1 MKKSGYL
8 AKLQARQERE
18 LQEARV
24 YALQMGLDVG
34 ILALANEFGFG
45 AERLNRFRNRYQEIW
60 DEYQALINGD
70 SADCEYAFA
79 KMDEALK
86 DACGEYYAPREERY
100 G

>member
-60 DEYQALINGD
+60 DEYQDIINGD

-86 DACGEYYAPREERY
+86 AVCGEYYAPREERY